1 MQLTAYCKGLLHFI
15 REHNPQLTKMWLVMR
30 LTMILLT
37 VAVLQVSA
45 RGYSQ
50 GITLDMHH
58 APLAKVLGEIRKQSG
73 CYFIYGQTVMARA
86 LRVDVDVKNASL
98 DSVLALIFREQ
109 PLGYRVSDKFVMI
122 APREEMPSQD
132 QAAEAPADVP
142 PGDVQGRVVN
152 EKGEILAGA
161 TILVKGSRKGAI
173 SGTDGT
179 FVLHGMSVGNTLV
192 VSFTGYGTQEIAVG
206 AGAEDR
212 ALYLNV
218 NLKPSLDPIDEVQII
233 AYGRTTKRLN
243 LGNVTTVGSAEI
255 EKQPVDNLILALQ
268 GQVPGLQISAVTNS
282 LPGAGPQVK
291 IRGTN
296 SIAAG
301 TAPLYILDGVP
312 VPETENGIVGFSY
325 SQSALINI
333 NPADIESIEVLKD
346 ADATSIYGSRG
357 ANGVILI
364 TTKKGKIG
372 KTGVS
377 VNAYTGMGKVPHFID
392 MMNVHQYNAMRR
404 GALANDKMTPNTT
417 NAADLLT
424 WDSTKV
430 TNWQKFFI
438 GGSAPTQDMEVGVG
452 GGSVTSRFTA
462 GVGYHNEGTTLPGN
476 NTGATRKS
484 ARVNFDHNSPDG
496 KFGVSATSAYSITTL
511 NLMPLDLT
519 SSINFAP
526 DYPIY
531 TPTGTPNWNGVR
543 GYPLA
548 YLQQPYAS
556 RADNY
561 NGHALL
567 RYTPIKGLNL
577 KLDAGF
583 NNTQINETLKE
594 PSVSLSP
601 TSGQPAELIVGN
613 FYNRTWIAEPQA
625 DYTLRFNRHQVTL
638 LAGGTWQQNENNSFT
653 AFGMNFPNDALIG
666 NLSSA
671 STITAST
678 AITNYAYN
686 SFFSRLNY
694 NWDERYL
701 VNASFRR
708 DGSSRFGPG
717 KRFGDF
723 GAVAAGWIFT
733 KEDFMKSVRF
743 LSFGKLRASYGTNG
757 NDQINDYGYLTT
769 YGNGGLYQTTSLTTS
784 TLANPNYRWEQD
796 RKLEIGLEL
805 GALKDRI
812 LLKSSF
818 FRNRTGNQLLY
829 YGLSPQTGFT
839 GYQANFPAL
848 IQNQGF
854 EFELNTKNIVTKH
867 FSWTTSANFSWTHN
881 KLLKFPSLAQSSY
894 SSQYFIGKSL
904 LVRQAYQ
911 FKGLDSTGKPVY
923 ADNNK
928 DGVISSLDRVVV
940 GDQDPM
946 FGGITNKFDYK
957 GISLSFLWEYDRFRN
972 FNNAIPASRN
982 GAQGTNAT
990 LLALKAWQKPG
1001 DEQHTTLPLY
1011 TTSSATYNA
1020 QYYSQSTVL
1029 WGSSNIFRLRNLSLS
1044 YSLPDELLKKAKIQQ
1059 VRVYMLGQNLW
1070 VFDPLKKYRLDPE
1083 TGNGGMP
1090 PLRIWTFG
1098 INCTF

>member
-1 MQLTAYCKGLLHFI
+1 MQLTAYCKGLPHFM
-15 REHNPQLTKMWLVMR
+15 RVHSPQLTKIWLVMR
-30 LTMILLT
+30 LTMILMT
-37 VAVLQVSA
+37 VGMLQA
-45 RGYSQ
+45 GATGYSQ
-50 GITLDMHH
+50 GITLDMHR
-58 APLAKVLGEIRKQSG
+58 APLEKVLGEIRKQSG
-73 CYFIYGQTVMARA
+73 CYFIYGKTAMMQAQ
-86 LRVDVDVKNASL
+86 RVDVVVRNASL
-98 DSVLALIFREQ
+98 DSVLSMIFREQ
-109 PLGYRVSDKFVMI
+109 PLGYRISDQFVMI
-122 APREEMPSQD
+122 APRGEVSLADRE
-132 QAAEAPADVP
+132 EAPADLP
-142 PGDVQGRVVN
+142 PGDIRGRVFN

-161 TILVKGSRKGAI
+161 TVMVKGSRRGAI

-179 FVLHGMSVGNTLV
+179 FVLSGMSEGTVLV
-192 VSFTGYGTQEIAVG
+192 VSYTGYATQEVPMP
-206 AGAEDR
+206 AGLASR
-212 ALYLNV
+212 PQYVSISLRR
-218 NLKPSLDPIDEVQII
+218 SLDPIDEVQII
-233 AYGRTTKRLN
+233 AYGSTTKRFN
-243 LGNVTTVGSAEI
+243 LGNVTTVSSVDI

-268 GQVPGLQISAVTNS
+268 GRVPGMQIAAVTNS

-312 VPETENGIVGFSY
+312 VPETENGVVGFSY

-333 NPADIESIEVLKD
+333 NPADIESVEVLKD

-357 ANGVILI
+357 ANGVVLI
-364 TTKKGKIG
+364 TTRKGKIG

-377 VNAYTGMGKVPHFID
+377 VNAYSGWGKVPHFID

-404 GALANDKMTPNTT
+404 QALANDNITPNTT
-417 NAADLLT
+417 NAGDLLT

-430 TNWQKFFI
+430 TDWQKYFI
-438 GGSAPTQDMEVGVG
+438 GGIAPTQDLEISVG
-452 GGSVTSRFTA
+452 GGSVISRFTA
-462 GVGYHNEGTTLPGN
+462 NVGYHNEGTTLPGK
-476 NTGATRKS
+476 NTGAARKS
-484 ARVNFDHNSPDG
+484 ARLNFDHNSPDG
-496 KFGVSATSAYSITTL
+496 KFGMSATSAYSINTL

-526 DYPIY
+526 DYPLY
-531 TPTGTPNWNGVR
+531 TATGTPNWNGVR

-548 YLQQPYAS
+548 YLQQPYNS

-561 NGHALL
+561 SGHALF
-567 RYTPIKGLNL
+567 RYTPVKGLNL

-583 NNTQINETLKE
+583 NNTQIDQTLKE
-594 PSVSLSP
+594 PSSSLNP
-601 TSGQPAELIVGN
+601 MGGQPNELIMGTA
-613 FYNRTWIAEPQA
+613 YNRTWIAEPQVEYA
-625 DYTLRFNRHQVTL
+625 LRLRRHHITV
-638 LAGGTWQQNENNSFT
+638 LAGGTWQQNESNST
-653 AFGMNFPNDALIG
+653 QAFGMNFPNDALIG

-671 STITAST
+671 STITAYT
-678 AITNYAYN
+678 GITNYAYN
-686 SFFSRLNY
+686 SVFGRINY

-717 KRFGDF
+717 KRFGNF

-733 KEDFMKSVRF
+733 KESFMKPVRF

-757 NDQINDYGYLTT
+757 NDQISDYGYITT
-769 YGNGGLYQTTSLTTS
+769 YGNGGLYQTSSLITS
-784 TLANPNYRWEQD
+784 TLANPTYRWEQD

-805 GALKDRI
+805 GALHDRI

-818 FRNRTGNQLLY
+818 YRNRTGNQLLY
-829 YGLSPQTGFT
+829 YSLSPQTGFN

-848 IQNQGF
+848 LQNQGF

-867 FSWTTSANFSWTHN
+867 FSWTTSANFSWNHN
-881 KLLKFPSLAQSSY
+881 KLLKFPNLALSSY
-894 SSQYFIGKSL
+894 ATTYFTGKSI
-904 LVRQAYQ
+904 LVRQAYP
-911 FKGLDSTGKPVY
+911 FRGLDSTGRPVY

-928 DGVISSLDRVVV
+928 DGVISYLDRVVV

-946 FGGITNKFDYK
+946 FGGLTNTFDYK

-972 FNNAIPASRN
+972 FNNAVPSSRT
-982 GAQGTNAT
+982 GVQGTNAT
-990 LLALKAWQKPG
+990 TLELKAWQKPG
-1001 DEQHTTLPLY
+1001 DEQHTNLPRY

-1020 QYYSQSTVL
+1020 SYYAQSTVL
-1029 WGSSNIFRLRNLSLS
+1029 WGTSNIFRLRNLSLS
-1044 YSLPDELLKKAKIQQ
+1044 YTLPDELLKKAKIQQ

-1070 VFDPLKKYRLDPE
+1070 VFDPLRKYRLDPE